1 VFLFQVLIEVITNY
15 THSNKTKTSLL
26 LFMFIFLYTKY
37 KMVSLQDLPKKVQY
51 ILIDSKFVNG
61 TNNTF
66 SIDLTLE
73 SNLHLEDMT
82 QVCGLK
88 PVDFYVTQVG
98 QENPNSDTYVSSV
111 AKYVDITCE
120 DIPKRAQILDE
131 RHGQVLARVPLE
143 RHYNHSSHTIIRDKQ
158 WKAFPRQTNL
168 FNPISIQKLH
178 FKLYEY
184 QEDTDYVTLQ
194 PDADWYMVLEV
205 TTIDVKE
212 KPVNREV
219 QMLEALHKLI
229 GKIEDLNVNVKK
241 LPDKDDI
248 EKIEKEKKKKYPLR
262 YLILFITM
270 IIGGFVFVKNKFTPS
285 IPQPSF

>member
-1 VFLFQVLIEVITNY
+1 
-15 THSNKTKTSLL
+15 
-26 LFMFIFLYTKY
+26 
-37 KMVSLQDLPKKVQY
+37 MVSLQELPKKVQY
-51 ILIDSKFVNG
+51 IIIDSKYVNG
-61 TNNTF
+61 SNNTF

-88 PVDFYVTQVG
+88 PVDFYVTQIG
-98 QENPNSDTYVSSV
+98 QSNPNSDTHVSSV
-111 AKYVDITCE
+111 AKYIDITCE

-131 RHGQVLARVPLE
+131 RNGQILARVPLE
-143 RHYNHSSHTIIRDKQ
+143 RHFNHGAHTVLRDKQ

-178 FKLYEY
+178 FKLYEF

-194 PDADWYMVLEV
+194 PDAEWYMVLEV

-219 QMLEALHKLI
+219 QILEALHKLI
-229 GKIEDLNVNVKK
+229 GKIDDLNINVKK
-241 LPDKDDI
+241 LPDKEDI
-248 EKIEKEKKKKYPLR
+248 EKMEIEKKKKYPLR
-262 YLILFITM
+262 YLMLFITM
-270 IIGGFVFVKNKFTPS
+270 VIGGFIFIKNKITPS

>member
-1 VFLFQVLIEVITNY
+1 
-15 THSNKTKTSLL
+15 
-26 LFMFIFLYTKY
+26 
-37 KMVSLQDLPKKVQY
+37 MVSLQDLPKKVQY

-61 TNNTF
+61 SNNTF

-98 QENPNSDTYVSSV
+98 QENPNSDTHVSSV
-111 AKYVDITCE
+111 AKYVDIICE

-194 PDADWYMVLEV
+194 PDSDWYMVLEV

-241 LPDKDDI
+241 LPDKEDI

-270 IIGGFVFVKNKFTPS
+270 VIGGFVFVKNKFTPS